1 MCILFYLVF
10 LPIIYCIVFKPVSKC
25 WHRPS
30 PTPLP
35 TPPHFLEN
43 YFVDFIIYWPG
54 VGVTYIYAHQKIRI
68 RKHTYEVLVDL
79 IYRLEINI
87 LKKKKE
93 FGPLQ
98 HDTLQALNNLLGAAR
113 TAKTVLERNCL
124 LNEGF
129 TARSKELNAVLNA
142 IDALSEA
149 GVIVIHPDKRVP
161 VPEMV

>member
-1 MCILFYLVF
+1 MLT
-10 LPIIYCIVFKPVSKC
+10 K
-25 WHRPS
+25 
-30 PTPLP
+30 
-35 TPPHFLEN
+35 
-43 YFVDFIIYWPG
+43 
-54 VGVTYIYAHQKIRI
+54 KIRI

-113 TAKTVLERNCL
+113 TAKTVLEHNCL
-124 LNEGF
+124 LNDGF

-149 GVIVIHPDKRVP
+149 GVIAIYPDKRVP

>member
-1 MCILFYLVF
+1 MLTKK
-10 LPIIYCIVFKPVSKC
+10 II
-25 WHRPS
+25 
-30 PTPLP
+30 
-35 TPPHFLEN
+35 
-43 YFVDFIIYWPG
+43 
-54 VGVTYIYAHQKIRI
+54 I

-124 LNEGF
+124 LNVTVRPSRMVEGPNGIDWE
-129 TARSKELNAVLNA
+129 AR
-142 IDALSEA
+142 
-149 GVIVIHPDKRVP
+149 
-161 VPEMV
+161 

>member
-1 MCILFYLVF
+1 MLT
-10 LPIIYCIVFKPVSKC
+10 K
-25 WHRPS
+25 
-30 PTPLP
+30 
-35 TPPHFLEN
+35 
-43 YFVDFIIYWPG
+43 
-54 VGVTYIYAHQKIRI
+54 KIRI

-98 HDTLQALNNLLGAAR
+98 PDTLQALNNLLGAAR
-113 TAKTVLERNCL
+113 TAKMVLERNCL
-124 LNEGF
+124 LNDGF

-149 GVIVIHPDKRVP
+149 GVIVIHPDKRVQ

>member
-1 MCILFYLVF
+1 MIA
-10 LPIIYCIVFKPVSKC
+10 K
-25 WHRPS
+25 
-30 PTPLP
+30 
-35 TPPHFLEN
+35 
-43 YFVDFIIYWPG
+43 
-54 VGVTYIYAHQKIRI
+54 KIRI

-113 TAKTVLERNCL
+113 TAKTVLERNYL
-124 LNEGF
+124 LNDGF
-129 TARSKELNAVLNA
+129 TARSKELNAILNA

-149 GVIVIHPDKRVP
+149 GVIAIYPDKRVT

>member
-1 MCILFYLVF
+1 MN
-10 LPIIYCIVFKPVSKC
+10 S
-25 WHRPS
+25 R
-30 PTPLP
+30 
-35 TPPHFLEN
+35 
-43 YFVDFIIYWPG
+43 
-54 VGVTYIYAHQKIRI
+54 IRV
-68 RKHTYEVLVDL
+68 RKHTYEL
-79 IYRLEINI
+79 ITELIFRVEL
-87 LKKKKE
+87 LLLGKKKE

-124 LNEGF
+124 LNDGF

-149 GVIVIHPDKRVP
+149 GVIAIYPDKRVP

>member
-1 MCILFYLVF
+1 MLT
-10 LPIIYCIVFKPVSKC
+10 K
-25 WHRPS
+25 
-30 PTPLP
+30 
-35 TPPHFLEN
+35 
-43 YFVDFIIYWPG
+43 
-54 VGVTYIYAHQKIRI
+54 KIRI

-98 HDTLQALNNLLGAAR
+98 PDTLQALNNLLCAAR

-124 LNEGF
+124 LNDGF

-149 GVIVIHPDKRVP
+149 GVIAIYPDKRVS